1 MPRHGADRGGIWNEG
16 LRLDHLPVSSMSGNI
31 PSSACQP
38 GMSFLFRIQKTG
50 VVILEP
56 MINKTRWKYVCRNCP
71 FVPDKVPAFC
81 GSYVRPL
88 QTWRMRWIPDAPD
101 YVQTMRISKRTGE
114 LGKRPMNLP
123 DRCNAC
129 KAQYRRATRMG
140 KRMDRIHAVAKSYK
154 DGRKIPKLLTFA
166 LPSQWFSWDERLTSR
181 EDEIRA
187 LGKLLPRART
197 ILQENGVEGGSYVL
211 ECTYKWTPDLENFT
225 HPKYKFHAHV
235 HMVAIAPYI
244 HYSKLSEWC
253 QQLMPIGLGR
263 INYQAVKNRRKTAVY
278 VSKYLVKD
286 KVQCRTFGIMRKN
299 THTTP

>member
-1 MPRHGADRGGIWNEG
+1 
-16 LRLDHLPVSSMSGNI
+16 MSWNI
-31 PSSACQP
+31 PRSAYQP

-88 QTWRMRWIPDAPD
+88 DTWRMRWIPDKPD
-101 YVQTMRISKRTGE
+101 YVRTMRISKRTGE

-123 DRCNAC
+123 DRCSAC
-129 KAQYRRATRMG
+129 KAKYRRATRMG

-166 LPSQWFSWDERLTSR
+166 LPSQWFSWDGCLTSR
-181 EDEIRA
+181 EDEIRS
-187 LGKLLPRART
+187 LSKLLPKARAT
-197 ILQENGVEGGSYVL
+197 LQDNGVEGGSYVL
-211 ECTYKWTPDLENFT
+211 ECTYKWLPDLDNFT

-235 HMVAIAPYI
+235 HMVVIAPYI
-244 HYSKLSEWC
+244 HRTKLSDWC

-263 INYQAVKNRRKTAVY
+263 INYEAVRNRRRTAVY

-286 KVQCRTFGIMRKN
+286 KVQCRTFGIMRN
-299 THTTP
+299 SQPMR

>member
-1 MPRHGADRGGIWNEG
+1 
-16 LRLDHLPVSSMSGNI
+16 
-31 PSSACQP
+31 
-38 GMSFLFRIQKTG
+38 
-50 VVILEP
+50 

-71 FVPDKVPAFC
+71 FVPDKVPAFV

-88 QTWRMRWIPDAPD
+88 TSWRMKWIPDKPD
-101 YVQTMRISKRTGE
+101 YARTHRISKRTGE
-114 LGKRPMNLP
+114 YGKKPLNLP

-140 KRMDRIHAVAKSYK
+140 KRMDRIHEVAKSYK

-166 LPSQWFSWDERLTSR
+166 LPSQWFTFESPSTR
-181 EDEIRA
+181 EEQMSL
-187 LGKLLPRART
+187 LGRLLPRARA

-235 HMVAIAPYI
+235 HMVVVAPYI
-244 HYSKLSEWC
+244 HWSKLSEWC
-253 QQLMPIGLGR
+253 TQLMPIGLGR
-263 INYQAVKNRRKTAVY
+263 INYEAVRNRRRTAVY

-286 KVQCRTFGIMRKN
+286 KVQCRTFGIMRNIRTK
-299 THTTP
+299 HE

>member
-1 MPRHGADRGGIWNEG
+1 MP
-16 LRLDHLPVSSMSGNI
+16 GNI
-31 PSSACQP
+31 PCAPYQP

-88 QTWRMRWIPDAPD
+88 TTWRMRWIPDKPD
-101 YVQTMRISKRTGE
+101 YVRTMRISKRTGE

-123 DRCNAC
+123 DRCSAC
-129 KAQYRRATRMG
+129 KAKYRRATRMG

-154 DGRKIPKLLTFA
+154 DGRKVPKLLTFA
-166 LPSQWFSWDERLTSR
+166 LPSQWFSWDGCLTSR
-181 EDEIRA
+181 EDEIRS
-187 LGKLLPRART
+187 LSKLLPRARK
-197 ILQENGVEGGSYVL
+197 ILAQGGVEGGSYVL
-211 ECTYKWTPDLENFT
+211 ECTYKWLPDLDNFT

-235 HMVAIAPYI
+235 HMVVIAPYI
-244 HYSKLSEWC
+244 HRTKLSDWC
-253 QQLMPIGLGR
+253 KQLMPIGLGR
-263 INYQAVKNRRKTAVY
+263 INYEAVRNRRRTAVY

-286 KVQCRTFGIMRKN
+286 KVQCRTFGIMRN
-299 THTTP
+299 TQSKP